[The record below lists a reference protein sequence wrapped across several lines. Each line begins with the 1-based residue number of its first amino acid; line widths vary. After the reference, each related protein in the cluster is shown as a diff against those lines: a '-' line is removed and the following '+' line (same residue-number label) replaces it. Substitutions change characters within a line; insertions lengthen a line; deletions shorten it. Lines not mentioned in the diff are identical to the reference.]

1 MKKLII
7 GIVVGIVMGTLG
19 TVYAFGGSKDIQI
32 YTDEETKIQY
42 IIVESWNSDGMYGV
56 GICPRYT
63 SSGNLYYVGSKI
75 VEQDDRYDSRKQKM
89 YSLQRLLFL
98 L

>member
-7 GIVVGIVMGTLG
+7 GIVVGITIGMMSTA
-19 TVYAFGGSKDIQI
+19 YALSEEQKIDI

-42 IIVESWNSDGMYGV
+42 IIVEASGSYVGEYSV

-75 VEQDDRYDSRKQKM
+75 VEQDDRHDSKKQKM
-89 YSLQRLLFL
+89 YSLQ
-98 L
+98 

>member
-75 VEQDDRYDSRKQKM
+75 VE
-89 YSLQRLLFL
+89 
-98 L
+98 

>member
-1 MKKLII
+1 MKNLII
-7 GIVVGIVMGTLG
+7 GALIGIIIGMLG
-19 TVYAFGGSKDIQI
+19 TAYASSISDNKKITI

-63 SSGNLYYVGSKI
+63 SSGNLYYVGSEI
-75 VEQDDRYDSRKQKM
+75 VEKQDDEYDGRKQKM
-89 YSLQRLLFL
+89 YSLQ
-98 L
+98 

>member
-1 MKKLII
+1 MESKNIVKNLII
-7 GIVVGIVMGTLG
+7 GALIGIIVGMLG
-19 TVYAFGGSKDIQI
+19 TAYASNIGDNKKITI

-42 IIVESWNSDGMYGV
+42 IIVEASGSYVGEYSV

-75 VEQDDRYDSRKQKM
+75 VEGEE
-89 YSLQRLLFL
+89 
-98 L
+98 

>member
-1 MKKLII
+1 MLII
-7 GIVVGIVMGTLG
+7 VV
-19 TVYAFGGSKDIQI
+19 KKNIQI

-42 IIVESWNSDGMYGV
+42 IIVESWDLDNGYGV

-75 VEQDDRYDSRKQKM
+75 VEGGE
-89 YSLQRLLFL
+89 
-98 L
+98 

>member
-7 GIVVGIVMGTLG
+7 GIVVGIVVGTLG
-19 TVYAFGGSKDIQI
+19 TAYAFGGSKDIQI

-63 SSGNLYYVGSKI
+63 SSGNLYYVGSTDLCK
-75 VEQDDRYDSRKQKM
+75 DSSTSISGGGIARHIK
-89 YSLQRLLFL
+89 
-98 L
+98 

>member
-7 GIVVGIVMGTLG
+7 GIVVGIVVGTFG
-19 TVYAFGGSKDIQI
+19 TAYAFGGSKDIQI
-32 YTDEETKIQY
+32 YTDEETEIQY
-42 IIVESWNSDGMYGV
+42 IIVEASGSYVGEYSV

-75 VEQDDRYDSRKQKM
+75 VEGGE
-89 YSLQRLLFL
+89 
-98 L
+98 

>member
-7 GIVVGIVMGTLG
+7 GIVVGITIGMMSTA
-19 TVYAFGGSKDIQI
+19 YALSEEQKIDI

-42 IIVESWNSDGMYGV
+42 IIVSFTSTAGAGV

-75 VEQDDRYDSRKQKM
+75 VEYDDRHDGRKQKT
-89 YSLQRLLFL
+89 YSL
-98 L
+98 

>member
-7 GIVVGIVMGTLG
+7 GIVVGI
-19 TVYAFGGSKDIQI
+19 TVGMLSTAYALSKSKSIDI

-42 IIVESWNSDGMYGV
+42 IVVDYESPAGAGV

-63 SSGNLYYVGSKI
+63 SSGNLYYVGSEI
-75 VEQDDRYDSRKQKM
+75 VERGE
-89 YSLQRLLFL
+89 
-98 L
+98 

>member
-1 MKKLII
+1 MKNLIVGVLV
-7 GIVVGIVMGTLG
+7 GIVVGTLG
-19 TVYAFGGSKDIQI
+19 TAYAFGGSKDIQI

-63 SSGNLYYVGSKI
+63 SNGNLYYVGSKI
-75 VEQDDRYDSRKQKM
+75 VEQDDKHDSRKQKM
-89 YSLQRLLFL
+89 YSLQ
-98 L
+98 

>member
-7 GIVVGIVMGTLG
+7 GIVVGIVVGTLG
-19 TVYAFGGSKDIQI
+19 TAYAFGGSKDIQI

-42 IIVESWNSDGMYGV
+42 IIVEASGSYVGEYSV

-75 VEQDDRYDSRKQKM
+75 VE
-89 YSLQRLLFL
+89 
-98 L
+98 

>member
-7 GIVVGIVMGTLG
+7 GIVVGIIVGMMSTA
-19 TVYAFGGSKDIQI
+19 YALSEEQKIDI

-42 IIVESWNSDGMYGV
+42 IIVRFTSTAGAGV

-63 SSGNLYYVGSKI
+63 SSGNLYYVGSTDLCK
-75 VEQDDRYDSRKQKM
+75 DSSTSISGGGIARHIK
-89 YSLQRLLFL
+89 
-98 L
+98 